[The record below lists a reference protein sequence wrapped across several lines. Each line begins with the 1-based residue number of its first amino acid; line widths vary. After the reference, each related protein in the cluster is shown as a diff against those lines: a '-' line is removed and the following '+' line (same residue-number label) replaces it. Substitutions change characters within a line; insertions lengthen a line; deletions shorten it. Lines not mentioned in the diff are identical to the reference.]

1 MTANTAKSSKTLS
14 QLINLP
20 LDERVRDYTRT
31 VSRDLAAAV
40 QAADAPSS
48 LRLLAAGVTNEFGA
62 LGIDITLDAAA
73 LTMIVKAHDGW
84 GVIHTA
90 LSEDSRAAN
99 ARAAIAGLLAKGAP
113 ARPTPAPET
122 PRGGQVLPYPGGRG
136 SQQPQ
141 GEQDPNPQPPV
152 RTTSAAPGAPRRYDQ
167 VTYYGRDGKG
177 ATALTI
183 DHGPRKRGED
193 ETPTI
198 NLSLARAIGQRTQD
212 GVDWDNK
219 ITIRCEDHEVA
230 QILAVLLGELPS
242 ARFAG
247 HGRANE
253 KWLEVSETDGDY
265 AGSVRVTIGQT
276 RSEQGREVKDIRSC
290 NIPGG
295 NVLQAIG
302 IFNRCVTSAE
312 GLGAV
317 SLDRAMARVGDLA
330 HKANVAK
337 ANRPARGQGGNR

>member
-1 MTANTAKSSKTLS
+1 MTANPAKSPKTLS

-31 VSRDLAAAV
+31 ISRDLAAAV
-40 QAADAPSS
+40 QAGDATSC
-48 LRLLAAGVTNEFGA
+48 LRLLAAGVTNEFGS
-62 LGIDITLDAAA
+62 LGIDITLDAAG
-73 LTMIVKAHDGW
+73 LTTILRAHDGW

-90 LSEDSRAAN
+90 LSEDGRAAS
-99 ARAAIAGLLAKGAP
+99 ARAAISGLLAKGAASP
-113 ARPTPAPET
+113 ATNGTEGQ
-122 PRGGQVLPYPGGRG
+122 RGGQVLPYPGTRG
-136 SQQPQ
+136 TQRPQ
-141 GEQDPNPQPPV
+141 EEREPEPQRPARPA
-152 RTTSAAPGAPRRYDQ
+152 SAASDAARRFDQ

-198 NLSLARAIGQRTQD
+198 NLSLARAVGQRTQD

-230 QILAVLLGELPS
+230 QILAVLLGELPK

-247 HGRANE
+247 HGRMNE

-265 AGSVRVTIGQT
+265 AGSVRVTIAQK
-276 RSEQGREVKDIRSC
+276 RKEQGRDVDDIRSC
-290 NIPGG
+290 SIPGG
-295 NVLQAIG
+295 DVLQAIA
-302 IFNRCVTSAE
+302 IFNRCITSAE
-312 GLGAV
+312 GLGPV
-317 SLDRAMARVGDLA
+317 SLDRAVARVGDLA
-330 HKANVAK
+330 HKSNVAK
-337 ANRPARGQGGNR
+337 ANRPARGQGGSR

>member
-40 QAADAPSS
+40 QNGDAPAC

-62 LGIDITLDAAA
+62 LGIEITVDAAS
-73 LTMIVKAHDGW
+73 LTTILKAHDGW

-99 ARAAIAGLLAKGAP
+99 ARAAIAGLLAKGA
-113 ARPTPAPET
+113 APG
-122 PRGGQVLPYPGGRG
+122 PHGVHDGGRGGQVLPYPGGRAA
-136 SQQPQ
+136 QRPLD
-141 GEQDPNPQPPV
+141 E
-152 RTTSAAPGAPRRYDQ
+152 REAAPQRTSSTGGGASEAGRRYDQ

-198 NLSLARAIGQRTQD
+198 NLSLARAFGQRTQD

-230 QILAVLLGELPS
+230 QILAVLLGELPK

-247 HGRANE
+247 HGRMNE
-253 KWLEVSETDGDY
+253 KWLEVAETDGDY
-265 AGSVRVTIGQT
+265 AGSVRVTIGQK
-276 RSEQGREVKDIRSC
+276 RKEQGKDVDDIRSC
-290 NIPGG
+290 SIPGG
-295 NVLQAIG
+295 HVLQAIA
-302 IFNRCVTSAE
+302 IFNRCITSAE
-312 GLGAV
+312 GLGCV
-317 SLDRAMARVGDLA
+317 SLDRAISRVGDLA

-337 ANRPARGQGGNR
+337 AGRPARGQAGGR